1 MIVAVTTEPTADDI
15 GIRPMEPGDAARL
28 VEFHEALS
36 EHTKERRYFTPHPH
50 LTEAEVHHF
59 TNVDH
64 NRREALVAIADDHIV
79 GVGRYEMLHDP
90 LAAEVAFV
98 VGDAWQRRGIGR
110 ALFEALTERAI
121 ANGIHRFVADT
132 LEGNAPM
139 IGLLRSSGVDVR
151 EEHELGRAEFVLTLI
166 EPGSGVLPQRHPH
179 PHDGETAGEGEISE
193 RRSPG
198 GTT

>member
-1 MIVAVTTEPTADDI
+1 MIVAVTPEPPAGDI
-15 GIRPMEPGDAARL
+15 GIRPMEPDDAARL

-50 LTEAEVHHF
+50 LTDAEVYHF

-64 NRREALVAIADDHIV
+64 NRREALVAVVDDSIV

-90 LAAEVAFV
+90 RAAEVAFV

-110 ALFEALTERAI
+110 ALFEALAERAI
-121 ANGIHRFVADT
+121 ANGIHRFVAGT
-132 LEGNAPM
+132 LDGNAPM

-166 EPGSGVLPQRHPH
+166 DGDSGALPQRHPH
-179 PHDGETAGEGEISE
+179 PHDGGAGGDGGVSE
-193 RRSPG
+193 RRSPD